1 MRDLGDVQAAMQRMI
16 ADGCRA
22 SDVVRRLGAIAL
34 NEGIDEAIL
43 LVQREIER
51 RDVTLCMDLATD
63 LPPFSADRVRLQQ
76 VIIDPN
82 ANGVQAMAS
91 GDPPRALSAETVGRQ
106 FDPIDTTKAD
116 GMGMGLSISRSLV
129 EAHGG
134 GISAG
139 NRADGAVAQFS
150 LTLPVGG
157 EAAS

>member
-1 MRDLGDVQAAMQRMI
+1 MRDLGEVQAAMQRMI

-139 NRADGAVAQFS
+139 NRADGAGAQFS
-150 LTLPVGG
+150 LSLPVGG